1 MKKHYL
7 LLILAITLFASSCS
21 EDENH
26 TLPIPTYPAGVVITF
41 DDDYVNEWE
50 MAHTVLKDYSWRA
63 TFCVS
68 KVNQL
73 SSEKINKLIE
83 LQDYGH
89 EIAGHGLNHLNAIST
104 SNPIGIDTYFNQEIA
119 PMMTFMNNN
128 TLFVNSFVYPYGA
141 RNTATDSKLF
151 TTFKV
156 LCGTTYGSTTPS
168 QQNCYYNNS
177 NLVFGLGIDNSYSH
191 FSVPYFIQLLEYAK
205 ANNKIL
211 IFYAHK
217 PVTTLTANYQTE
229 MNTLIQICDFVKH
242 NNMKFYK
249 LSELYNL
256 Q

>member
-1 MKKHYL
+1 MKKKYWF
-7 LLILAITLFASSCS
+7 LILTITLFVSSCS
-21 EDENH
+21 KDENRI
-26 TLPIPTYPAGVVITF
+26 LPISTHQAGVVITF
-41 DDDYVNEWE
+41 DDDYVNEWV
-50 MAHTVLKDYSWRA
+50 MAHNILKDYSWKA

-83 LQDYGH
+83 LQNYGH

-104 SNPIGIDTYFNQEIA
+104 SNSIGIDNYFNQEVT
-119 PMMTFMNNN
+119 PMLTFMNNN
-128 TLFVNSFVYPYGA
+128 NLFATSFAYPYGA

-151 TTFKV
+151 ATFKV
-156 LCGTTYGSTTPS
+156 LRGTTYGSSTPS

-177 NLVFGLGIDNSYSH
+177 NLVLGLGIDNSYSH
-191 FSVPYFIQLLEYAK
+191 FSIPYFIQLLEYAK

-211 IFYAHK
+211 ILYAHR
-217 PVTTLTANYQTE
+217 PVTTSTASYQTE
-229 MNTLIQICDFVKH
+229 MNTLIQICDYVKY